1 MSLTFIIDYFL
12 LLKKKYNKRKKTTH
26 VTIHWCMSVYL
37 PTSRPL
43 PLYPAYRLCCAQNQ
57 CIILGYFCW
66 WGIEI
71 IKIFVLPVMVF
82 FAS

>member
-12 LLKKKYNKRKKTTH
+12 LLKKKKEKDNPRDYTLVSVCLFTH
-26 VTIHWCMSVYL
+26 
-37 PTSRPL
+37 PAPPP
-43 PLYPAYRLCCAQNQ
+43 PLYPAYRLCCVQNQ
-57 CIILGYFCW
+57 RIILGYFCW

-71 IKIFVLPVMVF
+71 IKIFVLPVVVF